1 VALTYPLVNDDCPK
15 PRFSRNR
22 GSLRIANALNSNS
35 TDWQNVQSVIGGGG
49 GGGGGGGPRQPGG
62 RPTVPSERGERLLM
76 MNRLDFPNA
85 TVCLCANFV
94 ARALD
99 PEE

>member
-35 TDWQNVQSVIGGGG
+35 TDWQNVQSVIGGGEG
-49 GGGGGGGPRQPGG
+49 AR
-62 RPTVPSERGERLLM
+62 TAPSAGSR
-76 MNRLDFPNA
+76 D
-85 TVCLCANFV
+85 
-94 ARALD
+94 RA
-99 PEE
+99 E

>member
-1 VALTYPLVNDDCPK
+1 MALTYPLVNDDCPK

-49 GGGGGGGPRQPGG
+49 GGGGGEDRAK
-62 RPTVPSERGERLLM
+62 RW
-76 MNRLDFPNA
+76 
-85 TVCLCANFV
+85 V
-94 ARALD
+94 ARPCRVNEANVC
-99 PEE
+99 

>member
-1 VALTYPLVNDDCPK
+1 MALTYPLVNDDCPK

-49 GGGGGGGPRQPGG
+49 GGGGGGAR
-62 RPTVPSERGERLLM
+62 TAPSAGSR
-76 MNRLDFPNA
+76 D
-85 TVCLCANFV
+85 
-94 ARALD
+94 RA
-99 PEE
+99 E

>member
-49 GGGGGGGPRQPGG
+49 GGEDRAK
-62 RPTVPSERGERLLM
+62 RW
-76 MNRLDFPNA
+76 
-85 TVCLCANFV
+85 V
-94 ARALD
+94 ARPCRVNEANVC
-99 PEE
+99 

>member
-35 TDWQNVQSVIGGGG
+35 TDWQNVQSVIGGRGG
-49 GGGGGGGPRQPGG
+49 GGGRGPRQALG
-62 RPTVPSERGERLLM
+62 RATVPSERGERLLM

>member
-1 VALTYPLVNDDCPK
+1 MALTYPLVNDDCPK

-49 GGGGGGGPRQPGG
+49 GGGAR
-62 RPTVPSERGERLLM
+62 TAPSAGSR
-76 MNRLDFPNA
+76 D
-85 TVCLCANFV
+85 
-94 ARALD
+94 RA
-99 PEE
+99 E